1 MAQIGKHFKVI
12 ELLSEKYKC
21 QTQLALLS
29 MQVCNHTYTHTH
41 VHTYIYRHTHIHAC
55 ISQEK

>member
-29 MQVCNHTYTHTH
+29 MQVHTY
-41 VHTYIYRHTHIHAC
+41 VRECSAC
-55 ISQEK
+55 SICNNN